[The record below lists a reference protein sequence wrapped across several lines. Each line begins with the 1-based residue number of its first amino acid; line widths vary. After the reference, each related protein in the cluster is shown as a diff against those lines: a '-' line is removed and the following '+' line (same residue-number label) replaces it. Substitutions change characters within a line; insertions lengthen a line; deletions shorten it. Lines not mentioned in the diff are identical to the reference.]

1 MDCSPIH
8 ERPRLQQSQLHAHPH
23 AHDIVFQQMVLRTA
37 QALPVPPPALPLA
50 TIQLSVKIAGGRTAT
65 IKGKPMHRG
74 GETDDEGYHADRD
87 NARTP
92 ATQGTDQ
99 SNVATK
105 RPLARVTCDFIVET
119 SPPSA
124 SSVYC
129 KICNVAIRPSTYRL
143 RLIDSHF
150 SSSSS
155 ASPVATMYH
164 VHCFET
170 NFDLEQPGA
179 FGRIYPAPSSSPS
192 SRNTHPGGLD
202 DDARALVN
210 AWKLQRRREGLE
222 SAAGPDSG
230 IRITSSDSCSCS
242 LGGQEDV
249 FVSTSR
255 KAGEKRSNRVVEA
268 EAEERKRAKYYTSD
282 DGYGPRGP
290 NSLLRRA
297 TEVPSSL
304 GNYLKAPSRTQ

>member
-119 SPPSA
+119 
-124 SSVYC
+124 
-129 KICNVAIRPSTYRL
+129 L

-230 IRITSSDSCSCS
+230 IRIT
-242 LGGQEDV
+242 
-249 FVSTSR
+249 